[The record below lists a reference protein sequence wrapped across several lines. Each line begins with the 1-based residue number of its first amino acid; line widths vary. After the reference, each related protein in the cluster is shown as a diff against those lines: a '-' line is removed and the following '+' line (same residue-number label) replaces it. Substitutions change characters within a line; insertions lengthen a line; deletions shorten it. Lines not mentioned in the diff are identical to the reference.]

1 MNIFIRPPPSSLKL
15 LRYGQLGSA
24 PLYPEQLFSCRPL
37 LYCSAVPI
45 VKFLTISFAPGLGN
59 CVAAWWRWVKPFCRL
74 SSTIF
79 HNGPG
84 KAALYTWTC
93 RKDLECHLALCWK
106 LLTDICHSVPVLPVK
121 NGSSVTHYLPKAT
134 RVWQTDSEPVVSE
147 AKKLSFLTLQPQANI
162 HSGGLWQVGKAGLF
176 AIIR

>member
-1 MNIFIRPPPSSLKL
+1 MNIFICPPPSSLKL

-74 SSTIF
+74 SITIF

-121 NGSSVTHYLPKAT
+121 NALSHTTCLKPHESGKPTLNQLYLRPKSWVFSPFSPKQISIQEDCGRWGRLA
-134 RVWQTDSEPVVSE
+134 
-147 AKKLSFLTLQPQANI
+147 FLL
-162 HSGGLWQVGKAGLF
+162 
-176 AIIR
+176 